1 MRWMRLT
8 SFVVWA
14 TCAATSA
21 RAQPRITFEDYRVVA
36 EGITPGGQAVWLSV
50 AHERGEWLTSLVR
63 RDDVVLDEDADG
75 AVSFAVEPGVPQLSV
90 WAVVDLASG
99 DYALAAPEGTP
110 LREID
115 FPGNSVTRGP
125 RGALDVLENR
135 GEYLEVLLVRP
146 GSGAWG
152 LGVGDGGASDSD
164 NSADGTIRAALDTM
178 RPLAASGTA
187 PAEFRAGDVVIVV
200 APHTMEIWAATL
212 GGGQS

>member
-1 MRWMRLT
+1 MADG
-8 SFVVWA
+8 V
-14 TCAATSA
+14 
-21 RAQPRITFEDYRVVA
+21 
-36 EGITPGGQAVWLSV
+36 TPGGQAVWFSV

-63 RDDVVLDEDADG
+63 RDDIVLDDDADG
-75 AVSFAVEPGVPQLSV
+75 TVSFAVESGVPQLSV

-99 DYALAAPEGTP
+99 RFAVAAPDGTP

-125 RGALDVLENR
+125 RGGLEVLENR

-164 NSADGTIRAALDTM
+164 NAPDGTIRAALDTM
-178 RPLAASGTA
+178 RPLATSDAA

-200 APHTMEIWAATL
+200 APHTMEIWATTL